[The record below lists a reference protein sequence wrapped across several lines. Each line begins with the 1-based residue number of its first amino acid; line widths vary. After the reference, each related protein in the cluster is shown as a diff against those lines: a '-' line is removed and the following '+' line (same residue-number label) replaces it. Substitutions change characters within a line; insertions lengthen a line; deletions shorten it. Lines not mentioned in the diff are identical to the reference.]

1 MTDIEQGDV
10 DIICD
15 VSNTDRISVGK
26 TWSRYNSYDMESAA
40 SSLLLTNL
48 NFHLEQAEA
57 S

>member
-1 MTDIEQGDV
+1 MSTLSAI
-10 DIICD
+10 
-15 VSNTDRISVGK
+15 VSNTDRISVEK
-26 TWSRYNSYDMESAA
+26 TWSRYNSYDMVSAA